1 MPILV
6 DKNIN
11 HTTVILGQKVTVL
24 VTAESVSQYVKKLKE
39 KLPTCHSVEKARNY
53 LRMAAG
59 LQHYMRKSCHVA
71 E

>member
-39 KLPTCHSVEKARNY
+39 KLPTCHSVEKARND
-53 LRMAAG
+53 LRMAAALYEKILPCCRIG
-59 LQHYMRKSCHVA
+59 
-71 E
+71 